1 MRKLSDRLIG
11 SAAAIAL
18 QAGFL
23 LLLLQSVHILKP
35 PAKLAQEMTL
45 ILPRLRPTPPQQAAP
60 RAAAP
65 PIVRI
70 PAMPN
75 APLPPVEAAPSAADV
90 QGLGRALFGCAP
102 EAYAN
107 LSPEDRA
114 HCPKPGVHAPPSAEE
129 ELYPKS
135 HAKDAATW
143 QEDLDE
149 RHFNYSGCMGSGELV
164 VTCLIKARDAE
175 NARAAMVRKQIES
188 DKAKALAPVKPP
200 APRIETPPRR

>member
-1 MRKLSDRLIG
+1 VRKLSDRLIG

-45 ILPRLRPTPPQQAAP
+45 ILPRLRPAPMQEAAP

-65 PIVRI
+65 PVVRL
-70 PAMPN
+70 PTTPSLQ
-75 APLPPVEAAPSAADV
+75 PPPVGAAPSAADV

-114 HCPKPGVHAPPSAEE
+114 HCPKPGVNAPRATEE
-129 ELYPKS
+129 ELYPRS

-149 RHFNYSGCMGSGELV
+149 RHFNYSGCMGAGELV
-164 VTCLIKARDAE
+164 VTCLIRTRDAE
-175 NARAAMVRKQIES
+175 NARAATVRKQIAS
-188 DKAKALAPVKPP
+188 DKAKALATEKPS
-200 APRIETPPRR
+200 PRMEQRRQP